1 MREVARET
9 HFHYSKGYKDTQ
21 WGIHKYYFWL
31 ENLTRKGK
39 LGDLGIYERISKWIL
54 RDIYGEDMYWIE
66 ETQGR
71 AKTDSEIMKMN
82 TYLVM

>member
-1 MREVARET
+1 
-9 HFHYSKGYKDTQ
+9 
-21 WGIHKYYFWL
+21 
-31 ENLTRKGK
+31 